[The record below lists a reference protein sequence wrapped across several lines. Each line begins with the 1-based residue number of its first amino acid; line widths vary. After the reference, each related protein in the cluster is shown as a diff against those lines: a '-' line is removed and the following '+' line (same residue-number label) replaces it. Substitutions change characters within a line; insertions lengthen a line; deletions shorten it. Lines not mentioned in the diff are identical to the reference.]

1 MKLRLDNWRSP
12 EMLVM
17 LSAAIPSAALATW
30 MALLNNFAVEQVGF
44 TGIEIGIV
52 QSLREVPGFL
62 GFAAIFL
69 LVFVREQRFLYITMI
84 VLGLGIALTGYFPNT
99 IGLYVLTVLMSFGY
113 HYHSVVHTSLTLQ
126 WIEPAR
132 TAVVMSRAL
141 AAGSAASIVT
151 FGLVW
156 VAFDIAGL
164 NFKWVYA
171 LGGGVTV
178 VLTLVL
184 WLVFPRYPPRTEQR
198 MQIVL
203 RSRYWLFYALQLM
216 SGARR
221 QIFTVFAAF
230 LMVERFEFSVG
241 AVAILFLATST
252 LNVLVA
258 PKIGRFISVVG
269 ERRAL
274 NVEYVGLV
282 VIFVAYAFVE
292 RAWIAT
298 GLYLID
304 HLFFALA
311 IAMNTYFQKI
321 ADPKEIAATSGV
333 TETVNH
339 IAAVIV
345 PVTFGVLW
353 VTTSSQVV
361 FLAGAAMA
369 SVSLL
374 LSFNVPKAPA
384 PGNEFVWRRAGAVT
398 PAE

>member
-1 MKLRLDNWRSP
+1 MNRQGSWRTP
-12 EMLVM
+12 EMLVL
-17 LSAAIPSAALATW
+17 LSAAIPSMALATW
-30 MALLNNFAVEQVGF
+30 MALLNNFAVEQAGF
-44 TGIEIGIV
+44 TGIEIGIT

-69 LVFVREQRFLYITMI
+69 LAFVREQRFLYITLI
-84 VLGLGIALTGYFPNT
+84 LLGGGISLTGYFPNA
-99 IGLYVLTVLMSFGY
+99 IGLYGLTVLMSFGY

-126 WIEPAR
+126 WIDPAR
-132 TAVVMSRAL
+132 TPLVMGRAL
-141 AAGSAASIVT
+141 ASGSAASIVT

-156 VAFDIAGL
+156 FAFDVAGL
-164 NFKWVYA
+164 NFRWVYA
-171 LGGGVTV
+171 LGGGLTV
-178 VLTLVL
+178 VLTVVL
-184 WLVFPRYPPRTEQR
+184 WLTFPRYPPRTEQR
-198 MQIVL
+198 MQLVV
-203 RSRYWLFYALQLM
+203 RSRYWLFYALQFM

-230 LMVERFEFSVG
+230 LMVEKFGFSVG
-241 AVAILFLATST
+241 EVAILFLATST
-252 LNVLVA
+252 LNVLIA
-258 PKIGRFISVVG
+258 PRIGRFISVVG

-274 NVEYVGLV
+274 NVEYAGLV
-282 VIFVAYAFVE
+282 AIFAAYAFVE
-292 RAWIAT
+292 QAWVAS
-298 GLYLID
+298 GLYLLD

-345 PVTFGVLW
+345 PVAFGVLW

-369 SVSLL
+369 GVSFV
-374 LSFNVPKAPA
+374 LSLNIPKAP
-384 PGNEFVWRRAGAVT
+384 GAG
-398 PAE
+398 